1 MAREVPL
8 VTVKQGQ
15 ISGTVEENVY
25 GGKYLAFRGV
35 PYAKPPVGPLRF
47 KVPEPAEP
55 WTGVKK
61 CTQFGGSCAQ
71 MDFLTRQI
79 IGGDDCLY
87 LNVYTPA
94 IEVSSKRAVMVW
106 IHGGGFVAGSADGKI
121 YGPDYIVRK
130 DVVLVTINYRVG
142 VLGFL
147 NLETEEAPGNQGL
160 KDQVLALKWVQEN
173 ISNFGGDPNNVTIF
187 GESAGAASVH
197 YLCISPMSQGLFH
210 KAIAQSG
217 VATNP
222 WAISSKNVKDYAVK
236 LAAELGKD
244 ITDPVELVE
253 FLRTIE
259 PQKLVDAQQQC
270 FKKLGSYVLIGSF
283 VPTVDSKSSEPFM
296 PQHPSILMKAG
307 VKVPLL
313 LGYNE
318 NEGTFL
324 VSSFLYPDLK
334 KSMEKLDINFE
345 RAMHPEMEET
355 MRMENVNSQDLRRL
369 YFGDKR
375 IDMNTRDNYAA
386 FLGDMMFIKG
396 IHDVVRL
403 QAEKNAPTYF
413 YKFTF
418 EPELSLAKQMFGIES
433 RGATH
438 SEELIYLFYPQALLT
453 FGLNAPKL
461 GSKEHNVVEYITQMW
476 TDFAK
481 MGNPTPMTT
490 NLISALWKPVEKGD
504 TIRYM
509 NIGEKLRMETTKAGE
524 QTFDWK
530 YMKNKL

>member
-1 MAREVPL
+1 MAREESL

-15 ISGTVEENVY
+15 IHGSVEENVY
-25 GGKYLAFRGV
+25 GGKFIAFRGI

-47 KVPEPAEP
+47 KSPEPAEP
-55 WTGVKK
+55 WTGVKE
-61 CTQFGGSCAQ
+61 CTEFGGTCAQ
-71 MDFLTRQI
+71 MDFMTRQI

-106 IHGGGFVAGSADGKI
+106 IHGGGFVAGSSDGTV

-147 NLETEEAPGNQGL
+147 NLETEEAAGNQGL
-160 KDQVLALKWVQEN
+160 KDQVMALKWVQQN
-173 ISNFGGDPNNVTIF
+173 ISSFGGDPNNVTIF

-197 YLCISPMSQGLFH
+197 YLCISPMAQGLFH

-217 VATNP
+217 VSTNP
-222 WAISSKNVKDYAVK
+222 WAITTKNVKESAVH
-236 LAAELGKD
+236 LAAELGKET
-244 ITDPVELVE
+244 TDPEELVH

-259 PQKLVDAQQQC
+259 PQKLADAQQKC
-270 FKKLGSYVLIGSF
+270 LKKLNSYVMMGSF
-283 VPTVDSKSSEPFM
+283 LPTIDSKSSEPFM

-318 NEGTFL
+318 NEGSFL
-324 VSSFLYPDLK
+324 VSNLTK
-334 KSMEKLDINFE
+334 AMESLDSDFG
-345 RAMHPEMEET
+345 RAMHPEMEDT
-355 MRMENVNSQDLRRL
+355 MRLDNVSCEDLRRL
-369 YFGDKR
+369 YFGDKP
-375 IDMNTRDNYAA
+375 IDMSTRDDYAL
-386 FLGDMMFIKG
+386 FMSDMMFIRG
-396 IHDVVRL
+396 IYDVIKI
-403 QAEKNAPTYF
+403 QAEKNLPTYF

-418 EPELSLAKQMFGIES
+418 DPKMSLAKQMFGVES

-438 SEELIYLFYPQALLT
+438 SEELIYLFYPQAIKA
-453 FGLNAPKL
+453 FGLDAPEP
-461 GSKEHNVVEYITQMW
+461 GTQDHNVIEYLTQMW

-481 MGNPTPMTT
+481 TGNPTPMTT

-509 NIGEKLRMETTKAGE
+509 NIGDKLRMETTKAGE
-524 QTFDWK
+524 QTFNWK